1 MINHKV
7 VQLHISRVVKFSIAM
22 YFTKLLLNL
31 LVKNFKSVNI
41 SQNCRQEVRLHFGDR
56 KQRQFPVTLMTQ
68 MRIIDHSVG
77 YAVRIL

>member
-7 VQLHISRVVKFSIAM
+7 VQLHISRVVKFSIAI

-41 SQNCRQEVRLHFGDR
+41 WQNCRQEVRLHFGDR

>member
-7 VQLHISRVVKFSIAM
+7 VQLHISRVMKFSIAI

-41 SQNCRQEVRLHFGDR
+41 
-56 KQRQFPVTLMTQ
+56 
-68 MRIIDHSVG
+68 
-77 YAVRIL
+77 